1 MGGTHQRKS
10 ALRTARGRGGCGA
23 RVRLDPYRRG
33 GGRRRCCPW
42 PCRFLPHP
50 AGGWGGDVEG
60 GGIKAHAREGEACA
74 CYLTPYLGEGS
85 VGGPAL
91 GLACPSVRLRVCG
104 GGGREC
110 KRHIESGPTC
120 VRARR
125 GMGERVLRDSYLG
138 VWSVRGLDL
147 GHAGKFRR
155 GGGGGLKG
163 LASASTPVRMKGL
176 HFSPILLFALLFSFL
191 RQGVSDM
198 NGWIT
203 GGRLE

>member
-1 MGGTHQRKS
+1 VGGTRQRKS
-10 ALRTARGRGGCGA
+10 ALRTARGRGGSGA

-33 GGRRRCCPW
+33 GGD
-42 PCRFLPHP
+42 
-50 AGGWGGDVEG
+50 GGVALGLAASSLILRVGGGGRGG

-91 GLACPSVRLRVCG
+91 GLACPTVRLRVCG
-104 GGGREC
+104 GGGRGGM
-110 KRHIESGPTC
+110 RHIESGPTC
-120 VRARR
+120 VRARG

-155 GGGGGLKG
+155 GGGAGLKG
-163 LASASTPVRMKGL
+163 LARPSTPVRMKGL
-176 HFSPILLFALLFSFL
+176 HFSPI
-191 RQGVSDM
+191 
-198 NGWIT
+198 
-203 GGRLE
+203 

>member
-1 MGGTHQRKS
+1 MCGWTHTEGGGAS
-10 ALRTARGRGGCGA
+10 AVLPLALPLPPSSCGW
-23 RVRLDPYRRG
+23 VG
-33 GGRRRCCPW
+33 GGR
-42 PCRFLPHP
+42 
-50 AGGWGGDVEG
+50 GG

-91 GLACPSVRLRVCG
+91 GLACPTVRLRVCG
-104 GGGREC
+104 GGGRGGVIS
-110 KRHIESGPTC
+110 KAGPRVC
-120 VRARR
+120 ARG

-163 LASASTPVRMKGL
+163 LARASTPVRMKGL

-191 RQGVSDM
+191 RQGVLDM

-203 GGRLE
+203 GGRLESLPLPPCCVYPWGSDKMGL

>member
-1 MGGTHQRKS
+1 MPLPVPPSSCECVCEGGAVGRTRQRKS
-10 ALRTARGRGGCGA
+10 ALRTARG
-23 RVRLDPYRRG
+23 
-33 GGRRRCCPW
+33 W

-50 AGGWGGDVEG
+50 AGGWGGREG

-91 GLACPSVRLRVCG
+91 GLACPTVRLRVCVW
-104 GGGREC
+104 GGRGGVIS
-110 KRHIESGPTC
+110 KAGPRVC
-120 VRARR
+120 APG

-138 VWSVRGLDL
+138 VWRVRGLDL

-176 HFSPILLFALLFSFL
+176 HFSPILLFALLFSLL
-191 RQGVSDM
+191 RQGVLDM